1 MARGFGLRTESA
13 RPALQDPLVRALL
26 TLLVIIAA
34 LTLTQMVWAFV
45 VQFQD
50 LIMLFVLA
58 WIISFLLEPAV
69 ATLSRIMSRML
80 AILVVYLVL
89 LLAMGWGLFLLIPG
103 LITQSQTAAQQAP
116 LLADRLS
123 ALTAV
128 FTDLL
133 AAQGLSATDF
143 TSQLLEPVKALGPLL
158 FANAVTLATEMAS
171 ILFQLVLIIVL
182 SLYLMIDGEH
192 LGGRLAETI
201 PVRYRHDFAYFVG
214 SVYRAFGGFLRGQ
227 IIQALVYGVG
237 IALIMILTGLGPYA
251 TLVSVVAALSI
262 FIPFLGPL
270 LGTIPPIV
278 IALAVGDVQ
287 RALLVG
293 ILTVV
298 LNLVVINVLAPRIM
312 SQAIGLNPI
321 LVLAAVLVGAR
332 LGGPWG
338 ALFGVPVAGVIG
350 AMLSFYQL
358 TVAEREQRVRQVVG
372 GGEPIAS
379 PPASAPTPPASSPP
393 PEAQPSTGAP

>member
-1 MARGFGLRTESA
+1 MARGFNVQTTTGSQFLR
-13 RPALQDPLVRALL
+13 DPLVRALL

-34 LTLTQMVWAFV
+34 LTLIQMLWSFV

-69 ATLSRIMSRML
+69 ARLSRIMSRMT

-89 LLAMGWGLFLLIPG
+89 LLAMGGGLFLLVPG
-103 LITQSQTAAQQAP
+103 LISQSEAAAQQAP
-116 LLADRLS
+116 LLADKLYGLVAGAS
-123 ALTAV
+123 G
-128 FTDLL
+128 LL
-133 AAQGLSATDF
+133 AAQGISTADF
-143 TSQLLEPVKALGPLL
+143 TGQLLEPVKAVGPLL

-171 ILFQLVLIIVL
+171 ILFQLVIIIVL

-192 LGGRLAETI
+192 LGGRLAEAI
-201 PVRYRHDFAYFVG
+201 PARYRHDFAFFVG
-214 SVYRAFGGFLRGQ
+214 SIYRAFGGFLRGQ
-227 IIQALVYGVG
+227 IIQSIVYGVG
-237 IALIMILTGLGPYA
+237 IALIKILTGLGPYA

-278 IALAVGDVQ
+278 IALTVGDVG

-298 LNLVVINVLAPRIM
+298 LNLVVINVLAPKVL

-321 LVLAAVLVGAR
+321 LVLGAVLVGAR

-338 ALFGVPVAGVIG
+338 ALFGVPVAAVMS

-358 TVAEREQRVRQVVG
+358 SVAEREQRLKEVVG
-372 GGEPIAS
+372 TNDGLPS
-379 PPASAPTPPASSPP
+379 TMPSDSSVAPET
-393 PEAQPSTGAP
+393 EPSTGMP

>member
-1 MARGFGLRTESA
+1 MARGFNVQTTTGSQFLR
-13 RPALQDPLVRALL
+13 DPLVRALL

-34 LTLTQMVWAFV
+34 LTLIQMLWSFV

-69 ATLSRIMSRML
+69 ARLSRIMSRMT

-89 LLAMGWGLFLLIPG
+89 LLAMGGGLFLLVPG
-103 LITQSQTAAQQAP
+103 LISQSEAAAQQAP
-116 LLADRLS
+116 LLADKLYGLVAGAS
-123 ALTAV
+123 G
-128 FTDLL
+128 LL
-133 AAQGLSATDF
+133 AAQGISTADF
-143 TSQLLEPVKALGPLL
+143 TGQLLEPVKAVGPLL

-171 ILFQLVLIIVL
+171 ILFQLVIIIVL

-192 LGGRLAETI
+192 LGGRLAEAI
-201 PVRYRHDFAYFVG
+201 PARYRHDFAFFVG
-214 SVYRAFGGFLRGQ
+214 SIYRAFGGFLRGQ
-227 IIQALVYGVG
+227 IIQSIVYGVG

-278 IALAVGDVQ
+278 IALTVGDVG

-298 LNLVVINVLAPRIM
+298 LNLVVINVLAPKVL

-321 LVLAAVLVGAR
+321 LVLGAVLVGAR

-338 ALFGVPVAGVIG
+338 ALFGVPVAAVMS

-358 TVAEREQRVRQVVG
+358 SVAEREQRLKEVVG
-372 GGEPIAS
+372 TNDGLPS
-379 PPASAPTPPASSPP
+379 TMPSDSSVAPET
-393 PEAQPSTGAP
+393 EPSTGMP